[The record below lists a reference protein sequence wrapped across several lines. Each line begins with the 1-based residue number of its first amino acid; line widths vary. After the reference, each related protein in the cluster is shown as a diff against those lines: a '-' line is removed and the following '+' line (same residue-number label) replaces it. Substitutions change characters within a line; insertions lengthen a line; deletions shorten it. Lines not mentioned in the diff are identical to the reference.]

1 MTQEDIESVAQKIRA
16 AGLHTS
22 WIDLMILSKDA
33 IGSIVDAFQG
43 LLRNTFLLDSEAL
56 TSREET
62 QRTALQSLNKALI
75 LLTSE
80 AQLLRWKSEALAKK

>member
-1 MTQEDIESVAQKIRA
+1 MTQEDIEAVARQMRDT
-16 AGLHTS
+16 GLHTS
-22 WIDLMILSKDA
+22 WNDLTTLSKDA

-43 LLRNTFLLDSEAL
+43 LLRNTFMLDSEAL

-62 QRTALQSLNKALI
+62 QRTALESLNKALV

-80 AQLLRWKSEALAKK
+80 AQVSRWKSEALAKK